1 MSGNPG
7 LDFRSQRRSQRR
19 NPVAG
24 PRMAPRG
31 TLSGSGSRRRMPGRR
46 SPDRPLGYGGRP
58 G

>member
-7 LDFRSQRRSQRR
+7 LDFRNQRR

-31 TLSGSGSRRRMPGRR
+31 TLSESGSRRRMPGRR
-46 SPDRPLGYGGRP
+46 SPARPLGYGGRP

>member
-7 LDFRSQRRSQRR
+7 LDFRNQRR

-31 TLSGSGSRRRMPGRR
+31 TLRGSGSRRRMPGRR
-46 SPDRPLGYGGRP
+46 FPDRPLGEC
-58 G
+58 